1 MSEYIAI
8 GSQAP
13 DFTLPNKDG
22 KDISLSDF
30 KGKKVVLYFYPKDST
45 PGCTTEACDF
55 RDKLGDFSDKNVV
68 ILGVSKDSAK
78 SHTNFT
84 DKYNLPFDLL
94 SDKDGLVCEQYGI
107 WQLKKNY
114 GREYMG
120 IVRTTYVINE
130 DGIVDKVYK
139 VTRVKGHVEKV
150 LEEI

>member
-1 MSEYIAI
+1 MSEYIEI
-8 GSQAP
+8 GALAP

-22 KDISLSDF
+22 EEIKLSDY

-55 RDKLGDFSDKNVV
+55 RDRVKDFSEKNVV
-68 ILGVSKDSAK
+68 ILGVSKDSSK

-84 DKYNLPFDLL
+84 TKYELPFELL
-94 SDKDGLVCEQYGI
+94 SDTEGEVCESYGI

-120 IVRTTYVINE
+120 IVRSTYVISE
-130 DGIVDKVYK
+130 EGLVEKVYK
-139 VTRVKGHVEKV
+139 VSRVKGHVEKV